1 MLTGLNSGNV
11 HIALGATDLRKSI
24 DGLSLIVREVLK
36 EDPFSMHLF
45 AFCNK
50 RRNLIKILVWDQTGF
65 WIHYKR
71 LENGCFQWPEKSGA
85 PSIVVTERSFRWLLD
100 GLTLDEKQA
109 HPPVK
114 QRILI

>member
-1 MLTGLNSGNV
+1 MLGVTPGNV

-24 DGLSLIVREVLK
+24 DGLSLIVKEVLK
-36 EDPFSMHLF
+36 EAPFSMHLF

-71 LENGCFQWPEKSGA
+71 LETGTFQWPDKEAA
-85 PSIVVTERSFRWLLD
+85 PAIVVTRRCFQWLLD
-100 GLTLDEKQA
+100 GLTLDEKDA
-109 HPPVK
+109 HPFMT